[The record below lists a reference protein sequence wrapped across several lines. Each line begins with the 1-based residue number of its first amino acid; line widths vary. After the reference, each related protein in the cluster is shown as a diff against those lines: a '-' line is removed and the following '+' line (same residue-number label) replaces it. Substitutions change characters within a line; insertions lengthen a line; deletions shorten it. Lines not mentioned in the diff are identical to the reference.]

1 MGGTVLETMAD
12 KCIAK
17 GKAEGLA
24 EGKAEGLAEG
34 IKAMKLIA
42 SGCNSVEELVA
53 NGISEETAKIA
64 LED

>member
-1 MGGTVLETMAD
+1 
-12 KCIAK
+12 
-17 GKAEGLA
+17 
-24 EGKAEGLAEG
+24 
-34 IKAMKLIA
+34 MKLIA